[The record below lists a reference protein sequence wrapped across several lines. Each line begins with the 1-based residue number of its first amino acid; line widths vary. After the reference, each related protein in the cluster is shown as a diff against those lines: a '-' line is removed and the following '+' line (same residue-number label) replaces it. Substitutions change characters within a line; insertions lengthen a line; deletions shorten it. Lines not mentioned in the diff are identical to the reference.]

1 MKTIQEVKN
10 AKKKLEEDI
19 SSLISQFEKENEVS
33 VSSMGMETVGFCN
46 GTGLGFTLTGHDE
59 LESNASSNSD
69 RIEAMKILHEGGY
82 KTFASIE
89 PIVDLKGSLS
99 MINSTVGFCD
109 LYKVGLLSGKKY
121 NWRELRGFMLA
132 CTSLESKFYFKDSF
146 ISQADLDRANLPQSC
161 VGRDYDMFKM

>member
-33 VSSMGMETVGFCN
+33 VSSMGMETVGFC
-46 GTGLGFTLTGHDE
+46 
-59 LESNASSNSD
+59 
-69 RIEAMKILHEGGY
+69 
-82 KTFASIE
+82 
-89 PIVDLKGSLS
+89 
-99 MINSTVGFCD
+99 D

-132 CTSLESKFYFKDSF
+132 CTSLKSKFYFKDSF